1 MAEQESSQEEKELQ
15 AQKEKEKQKRLG
27 DYLVVS
33 KGAISNAVEQQIS
46 SYTRSGKITPLGEL
60 LVQQGI
66 ISREEL
72 DNSLRNQRIARLA
85 GCPVFASL
93 SRADL
98 AALSKHFTE
107 SSVPPGETFIMQGED
122 DPSMYVIASGKV
134 EVYRLDNAGNE
145 IQIAEVGEGEPI
157 GEMGYFS
164 GGKRTACV
172 RAIEPTQ
179 LLQAS
184 YDDLTDYFTTVPRV
198 ALAFTQVVEHRQK
211 ELERITSGNKG

>member
-1 MAEQESSQEEKELQ
+1 MADTESSTAEK
-15 AQKEKEKQKRLG
+15 KKKLG

-46 SYTRSGKITPLGEL
+46 SYTRTGNVTPIGEL
-60 LVQQGI
+60 LVKQGI

-93 SRADL
+93 SKSDL
-98 AALSKHFTE
+98 AALSKHFHE
-107 SSVPPGETFIMQGED
+107 FSVSPGETFIMQGED
-122 DPSMYVIASGKV
+122 DPSMYVIASGLV
-134 EVYRLDNAGNE
+134 EVYRLDNSGNE
-145 IQIAEVGEGEPI
+145 IHIADVGEGEPI

-179 LLQAS
+179 LLKAE
-184 YDDLTDYFTTVPRV
+184 YEDLTDYFTNVPRV
-198 ALAFTQVVEHRQK
+198 AIAFTQVVEHRQK
-211 ELERITSGNKG
+211 ELDRIASASES